1 MQVLEEVSDRAVDV
15 QAGPSRTSSRPD
27 SRSST
32 LCLNCPRCGL
42 RIEVR
47 ARWLAIRHC
56 PRCVA
61 RTRSV
66 VELSSSRRPD
76 NVLYATDSL
85 PQARTESPATTNL
98 PASRHQRSAEA

>member
-1 MQVLEEVSDRAVDV
+1 MHVLEEVFDRAVDV
-15 QAGPSRTSSRPD
+15 QTGPSRSSSRPD
-27 SRSST
+27 TRSST

-42 RIEVR
+42 RIEVL
-47 ARWLAIRHC
+47 ARRLAIRHC

-66 VELSSSRRPD
+66 VELSSSQRPA
-76 NVLYATDSL
+76 NALYATDSL

-98 PASRHQRSAEA
+98 QASRHERSAAA